1 MSVSTGVATFDPA
14 AANAAATD
22 RGTTAAVPAGSP
34 VTEATA
40 GTLEITAPAGAGTA
54 ADQATASAQTASA
67 SETDASA
74 ASTGETETSTTTS
87 ETAKKDAKRNAASG
101 KKKLSRAARQRLK
114 ASKAVAVAKSKIGA
128 PYRYGATGPHA
139 FDCSGFVQ
147 YAWRKAGVRIPRVT
161 TAQYR
166 RIKPKV
172 SWKDLRPGDLL
183 FFNGKGHVGM
193 YVGKGKMIHSPSSG
207 KRVRIDKLSAWRK
220 ASFSGAVRPGM

>member
-1 MSVSTGVATFDPA
+1 M
-14 AANAAATD
+14 
-22 RGTTAAVPAGSP
+22 
-34 VTEATA
+34 
-40 GTLEITAPAGAGTA
+40 
-54 ADQATASAQTASA
+54 
-67 SETDASA
+67 
-74 ASTGETETSTTTS
+74 
-87 ETAKKDAKRNAASG
+87 
-101 KKKLSRAARQRLK
+101 
-114 ASKAVAVAKSKIGA
+114 AVAKSKIGA